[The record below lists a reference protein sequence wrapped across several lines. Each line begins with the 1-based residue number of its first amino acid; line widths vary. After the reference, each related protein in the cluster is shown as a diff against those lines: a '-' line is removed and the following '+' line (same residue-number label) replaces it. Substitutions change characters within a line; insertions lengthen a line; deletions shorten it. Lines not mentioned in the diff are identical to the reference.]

1 MLILATLCLLSNP
14 ADCVKIHIPL
24 RDGHIEIGC
33 LAMAQRFIAE
43 DTAPG
48 KLWDGYHVAKWA
60 CARRGSKS
68 AYAE

>member
-1 MLILATLCLLSNP
+1 MLVLATLCLLSNP
-14 ADCVKIHIPL
+14 LDCATVRIPL

-33 LAMAQRFIAE
+33 MAMAQRFIADETSPGHLWE
-43 DTAPG
+43 DYRA
-48 KLWDGYHVAKWA
+48 VKWG